1 MKYITFQEGFIDDA
15 KDTVSNAVGAVKNRV
30 QTNIG
35 NAANAV
41 NGAVN
46 SVREFGKGIT
56 QKATNVGNTIAKA
69 ANAVGAKGVLRP
81 NKAPLISQQAA
92 AIKNSLTTNAS
103 KAANVISR
111 PVTGVINRAKQ
122 FIG

>member
-15 KDTVSNAVGAVKNRV
+15 KNTVSNAVGAVKNRV

-46 SVREFGKGIT
+46 SVREFGKGIA
-56 QKATNVGNTIAKA
+56 QKATNVGNSISNA
-69 ANAVGAKGVLRP
+69 AQAVGAKGLVKP
-81 NKAPLISQQAA
+81 NQAPIISKQAA

-103 KAANVISR
+103 KAANAVAR